1 MAMKMYIAKNG
12 AENTNCNTHSMK
24 ILVTGSAGF
33 IGYFL
38 TKKLLERGDE
48 VTGIDNIN
56 EYYDVN
62 LKYARLADTGITRSS
77 IAWNKPVN
85 SRQYN
90 NYRFIKLNLE
100 DKRELIALFKKEKFD
115 LVAHLAAQAGVRY
128 SMSNPDVYIQSNI
141 TGFLNVLEACR
152 QNKVAHLVYAS
163 SSSVYGLNEQMPFS
177 VSQCT
182 NHPVSL
188 YAATKKSNEL
198 MAHVYSHLF
207 NIPTTGLRFF
217 TVYGPWG
224 RPDMACFLFT
234 DAIMKGLPIT
244 VYNQGKMK
252 RDFTYI
258 DDIVEGIV
266 HVLDKPATPAFTWN
280 GLSPDPSCS
289 PAPYRIY
296 NIGND
301 NPVELM
307 DFIRELELNC
317 GKKAKIVMKD
327 PERSDVLAT
336 WANINDLVTSF
347 DYKPTTTVQTGLQQ
361 FMAWYRKYY
370 GVEKVAIDHLDNAF

>member
-1 MAMKMYIAKNG
+1 
-12 AENTNCNTHSMK
+12 MK

-48 VTGIDNIN
+48 VVGLDNIN
-56 EYYDVN
+56 DYYDVN
-62 LKYARLADTGITRSS
+62 LKYARLAENGIDKASIKWNATITSS
-77 IAWNKPVN
+77 KFL
-85 SRQYN
+85 
-90 NYRFIKLNLE
+90 NYRFIKLDLE
-100 DKRELIALFKKEKFD
+100 DKRQLLTLFKKEKFD
-115 LVAHLAAQAGVRY
+115 MVAHLAAQAGVRY
-128 SMSNPDVYIQSNI
+128 SITNPDVYIQSNVA
-141 TGFLNVLEACR
+141 GFLNILEACR
-152 QNKVAHLVYAS
+152 QYKILHLVYAS
-163 SSSVYGLNEQMPFS
+163 SSSVYGLNEQMPFA

-198 MAHVYSHLF
+198 MAHAYSYLF

-224 RPDMACFLFT
+224 RPDMAYFLFA
-234 DAIMKGLPIT
+234 DAIMKEQPII
-244 VYNQGKMK
+244 VYNQGRMK

-258 DDIVEGIV
+258 DDVVEGIM
-266 HVLDKPATPAFTWN
+266 HVLDKPAEPTLTWS

-301 NPVELM
+301 NPVALM
-307 DFIRELELNC
+307 DFIRELERNC
-317 GKKAKIVMKD
+317 GKKAIIEMREQ
-327 PERSDVLAT
+327 ERSDVLAT
-336 WANINDLVTSF
+336 WADIHALATDF
-347 DYKPTTTVQTGLQQ
+347 YYKPVTPVQIGLNK
-361 FMAWYRKYY
+361 FMNWFRGFY
-370 GVEKVAIDHLDNAF
+370 AIGQLENEQVQNVF

>member
-1 MAMKMYIAKNG
+1 
-12 AENTNCNTHSMK
+12 MK

-48 VTGIDNIN
+48 VVGIDNIN

-62 LKYARLADTGITRSS
+62 LKYARLADNGINRSS
-77 IAWNKPVN
+77 IAWNRAVK
-85 SRQYN
+85 SRKYG

-100 DKRELIALFKKEKFD
+100 DKREILDLFKKEKFD

-128 SMSNPDVYIQSNI
+128 SLTNPDVYIQSNV

-152 QNKVAHLVYAS
+152 QNKILHLVYAS

-177 VSQCT
+177 LTQCT

-224 RPDMACFLFT
+224 RPDMACFLFA
-234 DAIMKGLPIT
+234 DAIMKEQPIT

-258 DDIVEGIV
+258 DDIVAGIV
-266 HVLDKPATPAFTWN
+266 HVLDKPAEPAFTWN

-289 PAPYRIY
+289 PAPYRLY

-307 DFIRELELNC
+307 DFISELEMNC
-317 GKKAKIVMKD
+317 GKKAKIIMKD
-327 PERSDVLAT
+327 LERSDVLST
-336 WANINDLVTSF
+336 WADINDLVTDF
-347 DYKPTTTVQTGLQQ
+347 DYRPTTSVQNGLRQ
-361 FMAWYRKYY
+361 FIDWYRKFYA
-370 GVEKVAIDHLDNAF
+370 VEQVKIDHLDNAF

>member
-1 MAMKMYIAKNG
+1 
-12 AENTNCNTHSMK
+12 MK

-33 IGYFL
+33 IGFFL

-48 VTGIDNIN
+48 VVGLDNIN

-62 LKYARLADTGITRSS
+62 LKYDRLAENGINRKE
-77 IAWNKPVN
+77 IKWNTLVK
-85 SRQYN
+85 SQKFL

-100 DKRELIALFKKEKFD
+100 DKREIISLFRKEKFD
-115 LVAHLAAQAGVRY
+115 MVAHLAAQAGVRY
-128 SMSNPDVYIQSNI
+128 SITNPDVYVQSNI
-141 TGFLNVLEACR
+141 NGFLNILEACR
-152 QNKVAHLVYAS
+152 HNKIRHLVYAS

-177 VSQCT
+177 VTHNTC
-182 NHPVSL
+182 HPVSL

-224 RPDMACFLFT
+224 RPDMAYFLFA
-234 DAIMKGLPIT
+234 DAIMKEQPII
-244 VYNQGKMK
+244 VYNEGKMK

-258 DDIVEGIV
+258 DDIVEGFI
-266 HVLDKPATPAFTWN
+266 HVLDQPATPDAAWS
-280 GLSPDPSCS
+280 GLTPDASGS
-289 PAPYRIY
+289 TAPWRIY

-307 DFIRELELNC
+307 DFVKEIEINC
-317 GKKAKIVMKD
+317 GKKAIIEMKEQ
-327 PERSDVLAT
+327 ERSDVLTT
-336 WANINDLVTSF
+336 WADINELVDNF
-347 DYKPTTTVQTGLQQ
+347 YYKPVTTVQTGLYNFVQW
-361 FMAWYRKYY
+361 FKEYY
-370 GVEKVAIDHLDNAF
+370 SIEKFVMTPVNNAF

>member
-1 MAMKMYIAKNG
+1 
-12 AENTNCNTHSMK
+12 MK

-38 TKKLLERGDE
+38 TKKLLERGDD

-62 LKYARLADTGITRSS
+62 LKYARLADNGIDRTS
-77 IAWNKPVN
+77 IAWNKPVK
-85 SRQYN
+85 SRRYN

-100 DKRELIALFKKEKFD
+100 DKREIITLFKKEKFD

-152 QNKVAHLVYAS
+152 QNNILHLVYAS

-177 VSQCT
+177 VTQCT

-224 RPDMACFLFT
+224 RPDMACFLFA
-234 DAIMKGLPIT
+234 DAIMKGQPIT

-266 HVLDKPATPAFTWN
+266 HVLDKPAAPAFAWN

-289 PAPYRIY
+289 SAPYRIY

-307 DFIRELELNC
+307 DFIREIEMNC
-317 GKKAKIVMKD
+317 GKKAKIEMKD
-327 PERSDVLAT
+327 LERSDVLTT
-336 WANINDLVTSF
+336 WADINDLATNF
-347 DYKPTTTVQTGLQQ
+347 DYRPTTPVQTGLRQ
-361 FMAWYRKYY
+361 FIAWYRQFYA
-370 GVEKVAIDHLDNAF
+370 VEQVEIDHLNKAY